1 MANCECHN
9 QMVRIPDVASKKAT
23 TSHRSTVAKRCAT
36 ISEVRPRMFKLQR
49 WDHSRKHLL
58 GGFNPSETMIYR

>member
-1 MANCECHN
+1 
-9 QMVRIPDVASKKAT
+9 
-23 TSHRSTVAKRCAT
+23 VAKRCAT